1 MTTATRSTPPPAT
14 EFSHVILELISELGR
29 VSDGFVEVRIYK
41 SNNAL
46 ENHDITTHKRN
57 KGRIKADFAAN

>member
-1 MTTATRSTPPPAT
+1 MTTATMKDAQRAT
-14 EFSHVILELISELGR
+14 EFNHVISELISELGR

-46 ENHDITTHKRN
+46 ENHDITTHKRT
-57 KGRIKADFAAN
+57 KGKINAEFATN